1 MKEVFLNKSMD
12 LLSSKYNYDS
22 LTKEKILYGLEIIYI
37 FITKLF
43 VILISALIFGL
54 FKEMLIF
61 TLLLNGLRTFAYG
74 VHAKKSWHCYISSL
88 VVFILMPYIFININ
102 INLIQKI
109 IISILSLIS
118 MYVYAPAD
126 TEKRPIVNM
135 NQRKKLK
142 LYSFLVCTIYIIL
155 SFIIKNKM
163 IINLILLSM
172 ITESFVINPFIYKIF
187 NLPYNNYKEYL
198 KNGV

>member
-22 LTKEKILYGLEIIYI
+22 LTKDKILYGLEIIYI
-37 FITKLF
+37 FITKLS

-142 LYSFLVCTIYIIL
+142 LYSVLVCTIYIIL
-155 SFIIKNKM
+155 SFIIKNEM

-187 NLPYNNYKEYL
+187 NLPYDNYKEYL

>member
-1 MKEVFLNKSMD
+1 
-12 LLSSKYNYDS
+12 
-22 LTKEKILYGLEIIYI
+22 
-37 FITKLF
+37 
-43 VILISALIFGL
+43 
-54 FKEMLIF
+54 
-61 TLLLNGLRTFAYG
+61 
-74 VHAKKSWHCYISSL
+74 
-88 VVFILMPYIFININ
+88 
-102 INLIQKI
+102 
-109 IISILSLIS
+109 

-155 SFIIKNKM
+155 TFIIKNEM

-172 ITESFVINPFIYKIF
+172 ITESFIINPFIYKIF

>member
-142 LYSFLVCTIYIIL
+142 LYSVLVCTIYIIL
-155 SFIIKNKM
+155 SFIIKNEM

-187 NLPYNNYKEYL
+187 NLPYDNYKEYL

>member
-54 FKEMLIF
+54 FKEMF
-61 TLLLNGLRTFAYG
+61 
-74 VHAKKSWHCYISSL
+74 ISSL

-155 SFIIKNKM
+155 SFIIKNEM

>member
-22 LTKEKILYGLEIIYI
+22 LTKDKILYGLEIIYI
-37 FITKLF
+37 FITMLS

-155 SFIIKNKM
+155 SFIIKNEM

>member
-22 LTKEKILYGLEIIYI
+22 LTKDKILYGLEIIYI
-37 FITKLF
+37 FITKLS

-155 SFIIKNKM
+155 SFIIKNEM

-172 ITESFVINPFIYKIF
+172 ITESFIINPFIYKIF

>member
-22 LTKEKILYGLEIIYI
+22 LTKDKILYGLEIIYI
-37 FITKLF
+37 FITKLS

-126 TEKRPIVNM
+126 TETRPIVNM

-155 SFIIKNKM
+155 SFIIKNEM

-172 ITESFVINPFIYKIF
+172 ITESFIINPFIYKIF

>member
-1 MKEVFLNKSMD
+1 MKEVFLNKSMN
-12 LLSSKYNYDS
+12 LLNSKYNYDS
-22 LTKEKILYGLEIIYI
+22 LTKDKILYGLEIIYI
-37 FITKLF
+37 FVTKLS
-43 VILISALIFGL
+43 VILIAALIFGL

-88 VVFILMPYIFININ
+88 FVFILMPYTFTNIS
-102 INLIQKI
+102 INLTQKI

-142 LYSFLVCTIYIIL
+142 IYSLLVCTIYSIL
-155 SFIIKNKM
+155 SFIIKNEM
-163 IINLILLSM
+163 IVNLILLSM

-187 NLPYNNYKEYL
+187 NLPYDNYKEYL

>member
-22 LTKEKILYGLEIIYI
+22 LTKDKILYGLEIIYI
-37 FITKLF
+37 FITKLS

-88 VVFILMPYIFININ
+88 VVFILMPYIFIKIN

-155 SFIIKNKM
+155 SFIIKNEM

>member
-22 LTKEKILYGLEIIYI
+22 LTKDKILYGLEIIYI

-155 SFIIKNKM
+155 LFIIKNEM

-172 ITESFVINPFIYKIF
+172 ITESFIINPFIYKIF

>member
-22 LTKEKILYGLEIIYI
+22 LTKDKILYGLEIIYI
-37 FITKLF
+37 FITKLS
-43 VILISALIFGL
+43 VILITALIFGL

-142 LYSFLVCTIYIIL
+142 LYSFLVCTIYIVL
-155 SFIIKNKM
+155 SFIIKNEM

-172 ITESFVINPFIYKIF
+172 ITESFVINPFIYKFF

>member
-22 LTKEKILYGLEIIYI
+22 LTKDKILYGLEIIYI
-37 FITKLF
+37 FITKLS
-43 VILISALIFGL
+43 VILISALILGL

-155 SFIIKNKM
+155 SFIIKNEM

>member
-1 MKEVFLNKSMD
+1 
-12 LLSSKYNYDS
+12 
-22 LTKEKILYGLEIIYI
+22 
-37 FITKLF
+37 
-43 VILISALIFGL
+43 
-54 FKEMLIF
+54 MLIF

-155 SFIIKNKM
+155 SFIIKNEM

-172 ITESFVINPFIYKIF
+172 ITESFIINPFIYKIF

>member
-22 LTKEKILYGLEIIYI
+22 LTKDKILYGLEIIYI
-37 FITKLF
+37 FITKLS

-118 MYVYAPAD
+118 MCVYAPAD

-155 SFIIKNKM
+155 SFIIKNEM

>member
-22 LTKEKILYGLEIIYI
+22 LTKDKILYGLEIIYI
-37 FITKLF
+37 FITKLS

-135 NQRKKLK
+135 NQRKNLK

-155 SFIIKNKM
+155 SFIIKNEM

>member
-22 LTKEKILYGLEIIYI
+22 LTKDKILYGLEIIYI
-37 FITKLF
+37 FITKLS

-126 TEKRPIVNM
+126 TEKRPLINPKK
-135 NQRKKLK
+135 RKKFKILSIIICII
-142 LYSFLVCTIYIIL
+142 LTILIIYFNNNYISNFMVIGLVECTIMIL
-155 SFIIKNKM
+155 P
-163 IINLILLSM
+163 
-172 ITESFVINPFIYKIF
+172 ITYKIF
-187 NLPYNNYKEYL
+187 GLPYNNYKSYRDI
-198 KNGV
+198 